1 MKKILAIILIIVG
14 LGFGYFVLPSML
26 SGTIGS
32 IVDGINNGDEAAI
45 TEKISDVAEESVL
58 EYNYTNAVKLKD
70 ARKMFKDIKIP
81 LSEKEIVMIYDGKL
95 KIGADVSKIKAEVDK
110 GATGEVKAVKVTL
123 PEVKITSSEI
133 NRDTIKFSKESNGIL
148 NSIDNSDYDNLE
160 NKGKTEM
167 EKTVKKSEVMNTAKL
182 ELEKTIK
189 GYIKALYGN
198 DVDVSFE

>member
-1 MKKILAIILIIVG
+1 
-14 LGFGYFVLPSML
+14 
-26 SGTIGS
+26 
-32 IVDGINNGDEAAI
+32 
-45 TEKISDVAEESVL
+45 
-58 EYNYTNAVKLKD
+58 
-70 ARKMFKDIKIP
+70 MFKDIKIP

-110 GATGEVKAVKVTL
+110 GVTGEVKAVKVTL

-160 NKGKTEM
+160 NKGKTEI

>member
-32 IVDGINNGDEAAI
+32 IVEGINNGDEAAI
-45 TEKISDVAEESVL
+45 TEKISDVAEESVM

-110 GATGEVKAVKVTL
+110 GVTGEVKAVKVTL

-160 NKGKTEM
+160 NKGKTEI

>member
-167 EKTVKKSEVMNTAKL
+167 EKTVKEFL
-182 ELEKTIK
+182 
-189 GYIKALYGN
+189 GR
-198 DVDVSFE
+198 

>member
-45 TEKISDVAEESVL
+45 TEKISDVAEESVM

-110 GATGEVKAVKVTL
+110 GVTGEVKAVKVTL

-160 NKGKTEM
+160 NKGKTEI

-182 ELEKTIK
+182 ELEKAIK

>member
-110 GATGEVKAVKVTL
+110 GVTGEVKAVKVTL

>member
-45 TEKISDVAEESVL
+45 TEKISDVAEESVM

-110 GATGEVKAVKVTL
+110 GVTGEVKAVKVTL

-160 NKGKTEM
+160 NKGKTEI

>member
-32 IVDGINNGDEAAI
+32 ILDGINNGDEAAI